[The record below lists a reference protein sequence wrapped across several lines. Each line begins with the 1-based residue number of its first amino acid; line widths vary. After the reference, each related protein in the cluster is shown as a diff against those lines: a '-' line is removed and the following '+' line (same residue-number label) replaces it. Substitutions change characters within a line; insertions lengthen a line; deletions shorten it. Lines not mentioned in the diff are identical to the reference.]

1 MPGLNEPYEK
11 LNRSLDARVNQEV
24 ARIKVDTSYKAPGLA
39 GYDWSGDTVYI
50 DKRLPTHAGKIPVRQ
65 FLIVHEVVEKT
76 LIDRLGYGYKHAHHI
91 ALRAERRAVEMAGYD
106 WGEYDRFMQ
115 KWIRAIGE
123 EKVPKAEQPPNF
135 EVSSDEKPMHRNA
148 ADPLGKTDDGRRVAC
163 VGVWDGRRLLLG
175 RRNDNGKWT
184 NPGGHLQPGE
194 NPNDGAKRELYEETG
209 LMTDTLVHLGSQK
222 TLDQAGKPLTVYAY
236 MYSGH
241 PDSSTTQMDPDEE
254 VQSWQWVDMKDGVP
268 PMVANDLHVPIERNL
283 LLQKLGLVAMKKS
296 EQLKKSEEKRFSFP
310 VGSEKLREI
319 RDHINKN
326 GGTMRGRDLEKVHN
340 LGSMGLGHLKD
351 GQGNIRADRIQEAID
366 ALPKHEYTVS
376 HDVFGADPTKTPA
389 HPSHPLHEYY
399 KRIYAATAQPGD
411 EIPDPIAKQKHS
423 SEPSKAFQLNFAP
436 DQINAL
442 KQAGVHDTFKRMNQ
456 MSVQS
461 NHPVRPGNGIGWVR
475 YTEGPDGIFVDEI
488 QSDLAQSYPRQ
499 FESQAELAQQ
509 VGFMTPE
516 EVDRQRVKMR
526 EAFPDDHHEKIKEI
540 AFGDKQPAAVLHDAF
555 HNWLRQ
561 NGHAGKP
568 VHMWTTEGKKDAVL
582 SDTDA
587 AAPGHMQFT
596 YTQNPR
602 RMGYEPAKYGE
613 LATQNGPHPDKPTQK
628 TIIRK
633 SWLLPFAERMVKN
646 SKPSLMA
653 MLKKADRPNQVE
665 IDHPWEKEGGVP
677 RRVRTADP
685 ETARNHELFVDSNL
699 KRTIA
704 KVVPASH
711 RKLFGAMAYYLRRH
725 PTRHV
730 RTVWET
736 PQDKPDGQQVPTM
749 RLRHLKAYM
758 HGDAHIQMQF
768 APDHI
773 LITDHQPHGAAS
785 MGKPQWR
792 FSKKGMEFAG
802 YAE

>member
-1 MPGLNEPYEK
+1 MNDGRYVVLFNQTDPSGNLKGQNVVGSFSVGGDKITKTDGICAGMLPFGPISQATELRINYGLNNAYYEVQSTIEFQPKAMKKSTGWKIRVKGRPGWHDVSKMIAPPPGQSEFRNVYVLENGDHIPQDFVDDLEMPGLNEPYEK

-50 DKRLPTHAGKIPVRQ
+50 DKRLPTHAGKIPVHQ

-106 WGEYDRFMQ
+106 WNEYDRFMQ

-222 TLDQAGKPLTVYAY
+222 VLDAAGKPLTVYAY

-254 VQSWQWVDMKDGVP
+254 VQSWQWIDMKDGVP
-268 PMVANDLHVPIERNL
+268 PAVANDLHVPIERNL

-296 EQLKKSEEKRFSFP
+296 EQLKK
-310 VGSEKLREI
+310 
-319 RDHINKN
+319 
-326 GGTMRGRDLEKVHN
+326 
-340 LGSMGLGHLKD
+340 
-351 GQGNIRADRIQEAID
+351 
-366 ALPKHEYTVS
+366 
-376 HDVFGADPTKTPA
+376 
-389 HPSHPLHEYY
+389 
-399 KRIYAATAQPGD
+399 
-411 EIPDPIAKQKHS
+411 
-423 SEPSKAFQLNFAP
+423 
-436 DQINAL
+436 
-442 KQAGVHDTFKRMNQ
+442 
-456 MSVQS
+456 
-461 NHPVRPGNGIGWVR
+461 
-475 YTEGPDGIFVDEI
+475 
-488 QSDLAQSYPRQ
+488 
-499 FESQAELAQQ
+499 
-509 VGFMTPE
+509 
-516 EVDRQRVKMR
+516 
-526 EAFPDDHHEKIKEI
+526 
-540 AFGDKQPAAVLHDAF
+540 
-555 HNWLRQ
+555 
-561 NGHAGKP
+561 
-568 VHMWTTEGKKDAVL
+568 DAVL

-602 RMGYEPAKYGE
+602 RMGDEPAKYGE